1 MKRKTLLFSASAL
14 LVVGS
19 FSASLISSHA
29 QGKRQAPTVLSSHDG
44 TLDLIESQ
52 PNQGARAQAETT
64 AAQLASQ
71 NDASPEA
78 ARQHALRQQL
88 KANNTPELIQQRR
101 AALTTR
107 SVGVGST
114 SSNNS
119 LGRSVGDRVI
129 ATTEQEMPGCRIDPA
144 SPSVGTDIPATYFG
158 PAPSTVQKELIG
170 PLQLLT
176 AGELNREA
184 GTITLPLYTGQMRNG
199 KQVYYILT
207 DTTDQANA
215 AALGLNFSAK
225 LNYSDTGNA
234 VRTATLQRGGML
246 TFNEGEVDFS
256 PVRKVTPGPA
266 NAPFPPTVA
275 EPGSIGDSLY
285 TPLVRITN
293 AGNHIYN
300 APVIAF
306 GVARNKIHFPNG
318 KPDYSL
324 VSDQVLSIDT
334 VRNVVT
340 MRLAPGFSFA
350 RPVLYLSTE
359 SSDPLVAAL
368 EDNTFAPALND
379 IDTGNDDSAF
389 SATERLFLT
398 INGPV
403 GCGNPQRQGM
413 FSALTDG
420 RAPLNVLGGI
430 PTVAT
435 DYSPMWDL
443 NIGVWTANSIEKQ
456 YRSRV
461 NEEFQILALA
471 EGGFITGPGGGSYG
485 SVGIIVNCPI
495 VFRFL

>member
-19 FSASLISSHA
+19 LSASLISSHA

-44 TLDLIESQ
+44 TLELIESL

-64 AAQLASQ
+64 AALLAEST
-71 NDASPEA
+71 DSPEA
-78 ARQHALRQQL
+78 ARRQELRLQL
-88 KANNTPELIQQRR
+88 KSANTPEKIQQRR
-101 AALTTR
+101 EAFLTR
-107 SVGVGST
+107 SLGSGN
-114 SSNNS
+114 SSS
-119 LGRSVGDRVI
+119 GRSVGDRVI

-144 SPSVGTDIPATYFG
+144 SPSIGADVPATYFG

-176 AGELNREA
+176 AGQLDRAA

-199 KQVYYILT
+199 KQVYYVLT

-225 LNYSDTGNA
+225 LNYSDTGHA
-234 VRTATLQRGGML
+234 VRTASLRSGGVL
-246 TFNEGEVDFS
+246 TFNEGEVDFA

-275 EPGSIGDSLY
+275 EPGSVGDSLY
-285 TPLVRITN
+285 SPLVRITN

-306 GVARNKIHFPNG
+306 GVARDKIHFPDG

-324 VSDQVLSIDT
+324 VHDQVVSIDT
-334 VRNVVT
+334 RNNVVKL
-340 MRLAPGFSFA
+340 RLAPGFSFA

-359 SSDPLVAAL
+359 SSDPGVAAL

-435 DYSPMWDL
+435 DYSPMWDV
-443 NIGVWTANSIEKQ
+443 NVGVWTDSAIQKQ
-456 YRSRV
+456 FRSRV

-471 EGGFITGPGGGSYG
+471 EGGFITGPGGSEYG